1 MIEAGWE
8 CKLHLF
14 GDEQLRTLVRLNC
27 SEDEYRR
34 AQGGVVN
41 FLIGSSTWAEITVNF
56 DGFKFKALTA
66 EEFLERQ
73 MRYK

>member
-34 AQGGVVN
+34 AQRWGGKLSN
-41 FLIGSSTWAEITVNF
+41 WIF
-56 DGFKFKALTA
+56 DLG
-66 EEFLERQ
+66 
-73 MRYK
+73 